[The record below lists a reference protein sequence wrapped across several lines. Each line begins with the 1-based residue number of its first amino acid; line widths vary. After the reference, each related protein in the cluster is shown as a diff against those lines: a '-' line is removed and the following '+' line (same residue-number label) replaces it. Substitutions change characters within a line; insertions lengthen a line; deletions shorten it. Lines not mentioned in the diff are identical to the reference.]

1 MALYNATDGPNW
13 TNSSNWLSDS
23 LVGQWY
29 GVTTN
34 DIGRV
39 TILDLNNNQLSGEI
53 PAELGSLSSLQEL
66 WLWQNQLSGEIP
78 AELGNLGNLEAI
90 RLAGNQLT
98 GCVPGG
104 LQKVLNNDFAALGL
118 PFCGP

>member
-53 PAELGSLSSLQEL
+53 PAELG
-66 WLWQNQLSGEIP
+66 
-78 AELGNLGNLEAI
+78 NLGNLEAI

-98 GCVPGG
+98 GCVPAG